1 MHACSVPQSC
11 LTLCN
16 PVDCS
21 PPDSSVPGIPQ
32 ARILDL
38 VAISYCRGS
47 SRPGIEPTSPALTG
61 RVFTAVPPGKS
72 VSENRFD
79 KTEKSMYKF
88 LHLDLLLLGL
98 HWTVAQQAL
107 CPWDFPAKN
116 TGEGCHFLF
125 NGIFP
130 GPGIEL
136 VFSALADGF
145 FITEPPRK
153 PRY

>member
-1 MHACSVPQSC
+1 MFLLRWPLTLCTEFIYINWCSWGIIMCHLNKLSWSFPPINGVCVLVAQSC
-11 LTLCN
+11 LTVCD

-61 RVFTAVPPGKS
+61 GVFTAVPPGKS

-88 LHLDLLLLGL
+88 LHLDLLHSVISLRSKCSKWLL
-98 HWTVAQQAL
+98 
-107 CPWDFPAKN
+107 
-116 TGEGCHFLF
+116 
-125 NGIFP
+125 
-130 GPGIEL
+130 
-136 VFSALADGF
+136 
-145 FITEPPRK
+145 
-153 PRY
+153 

>member
-1 MHACSVPQSC
+1 MSKHILKNREQKEKKYFIRESHISEKCMHACSVPQSC

-38 VAISYCRGS
+38 VAISYCSGS

-61 RVFTAVPPGKS
+61 GVFTAVPPGKS

-88 LHLDLLLLGL
+88 LHLDLLHSVISLRSK
-98 HWTVAQQAL
+98 
-107 CPWDFPAKN
+107 CSK
-116 TGEGCHFLF
+116 
-125 NGIFP
+125 
-130 GPGIEL
+130 
-136 VFSALADGF
+136 
-145 FITEPPRK
+145 
-153 PRY
+153 